1 MRQLEQKTSSH
12 EDSRIHRWPFRSMRQ
27 IPQVNDAEEK
37 IEERDWASKFMNLV
51 ERREVE
57 VGEASNISI

>member
-1 MRQLEQKTSSH
+1 
-12 EDSRIHRWPFRSMRQ
+12 MRQ